1 MSPADPVIEAR
12 RLPLTLTSAV
22 ALVSI
27 ETFAEALYV
36 STRHDLTPGL
46 RGFLVLCLA
55 LKWVFGWRVTH
66 RSAGAAFGLLL
77 LEVTTI
83 VAALGAVDQP
93 LGERLAV
100 GLCAAIAVGLVSA
113 SLHAFPPPVLPKP

>member
-1 MSPADPVIEAR
+1 MSSADPVIQAD

-22 ALVSI
+22 AIVTV
-27 ETFAEALYV
+27 ETLAEALYV
-36 STRHDLTPGL
+36 STRDDLTPGL
-46 RGFLVLCLA
+46 RVCLILCLA
-55 LKWVFGWRVTH
+55 LKWGFAWRVTH

-93 LGERLAV
+93 ASERLAI
-100 GLCAAIAVGLVSA
+100 GICAALTIGLISA
-113 SLHAFPPPVLPKP
+113 SLHTFPPPVLPKT